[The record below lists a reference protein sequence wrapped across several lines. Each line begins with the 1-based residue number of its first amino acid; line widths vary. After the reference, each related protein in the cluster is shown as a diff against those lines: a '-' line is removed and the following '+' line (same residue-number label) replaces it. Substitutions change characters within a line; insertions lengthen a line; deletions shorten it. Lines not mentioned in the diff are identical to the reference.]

1 MGTESHHPQLSP
13 YATLRQRV
21 EKQRTIVGVVFT
33 NKLVRGIP
41 AVLSLRLCI
50 DRIANLKT
58 TSAVLP
64 SEKITEFQRAREG

>member
-1 MGTESHHPQLSP
+1 MGPNSHHPQLSP

-41 AVLSLRLCI
+41 AVLSLRPCI
-50 DRIANLKT
+50 DRIANLKI
-58 TSAVLP
+58 TSAVQP
-64 SEKITEFQRAREG
+64 SRSITELQQAREG